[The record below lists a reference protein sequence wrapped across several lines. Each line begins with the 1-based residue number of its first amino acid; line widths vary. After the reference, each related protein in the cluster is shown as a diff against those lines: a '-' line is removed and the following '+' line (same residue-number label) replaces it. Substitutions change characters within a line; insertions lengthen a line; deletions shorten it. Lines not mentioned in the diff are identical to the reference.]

1 MDEDSSV
8 LDLVPKNKVWSQTI
22 ETRFIWVVVNAPYKK
37 MPCACQLPPEIYP
50 DASEWGPILWSI
62 LHGLAERVGST
73 PFAQYQ
79 ADERRAL
86 VRIMK
91 SLVKVIPC
99 PSCKEHYE
107 VYLKEHPVDRTIMD
121 IPYGELKTYVKTWF
135 WELHNWVNESLGRP
149 LFAYDD
155 LTPTYK
161 SVPLR
166 QRMKD
171 LDTPMKKAIRIRA
184 GQLLGYTE
192 FTNQCMILY
201 SICGI

>member
-1 MDEDSSV
+1 
-8 LDLVPKNKVWSQTI
+8 
-22 ETRFIWVVVNAPYKK
+22 

-73 PFAQYQ
+73 PFVQYQ
-79 ADERRAL
+79 GDERRAL
-86 VRIMK
+86 IRIMK

-107 VYLKEHPVDRTIMD
+107 VYLKEYPVDKAIMD
-121 IPYGELKTYVKTWF
+121 VAYDDLNKYVKTWF

-149 LFAYDD
+149 LFPYEE
-155 LTPTYK
+155 LTPSYK
-161 SVPLR
+161 SINLR
-166 QRMKD
+166 AQIKM
-171 LDTPMKKAIRIRA
+171 LDAPMRKAIRIRA

-192 FTNQCMILY
+192 FLKQTTILF
-201 SICGI
+201 SVWGL

>member
-1 MDEDSSV
+1 
-8 LDLVPKNKVWSQTI
+8 
-22 ETRFIWVVVNAPYKK
+22 

-62 LHGLAERVGST
+62 LHGIAERVGST
-73 PFAQYQ
+73 AFAQYQ

-86 VRIMK
+86 IRVMK

-99 PSCKEHYE
+99 PSCKEHYD
-107 VYLKEHPVDRTIMD
+107 VYLKENPVDKTIMD
-121 IPYGELKTYVKTWF
+121 TPYRELTT
-135 WELHNWVNESLGRP
+135 SLSRP
-149 LFAYDD
+149 LFPYDD

-171 LDTPMKKAIRIRA
+171 LDVPMKKAIRLRS
-184 GQLLGYTE
+184 GQLMGYTE
-192 FTNQCMILY
+192 FNNQCMILF
-201 SICGI
+201 SIFGI